1 MPILESVKD
10 NSRIA
15 VAALTD
21 HVNTSSSRFRIRQ
34 IIPVLID
41 ENIVVTDYPRKFST
55 ESAGQW
61 YPDVRIR
68 SNPKKLILAA
78 GFEVHNL
85 GSTLLRT
92 LKSRKYDAT
101 WVSREL
107 VIGYPTFERFIN
119 DTLLYDIDDAV
130 FLGGSV
136 RKRGVNALI
145 RRAKYVFAGNQ
156 YLADYCSQFSRN
168 VLIVPTA
175 VNTDRFFPLSV
186 KSSSEKFV
194 VGWSGT
200 SSSFKY
206 LVMIEN
212 QLKIFFETHPA
223 ATLKICADRFPTEL
237 SSLSKYIV
245 FEKWSSNDEVRQIQ
259 EFDVGL
265 MPIENS
271 EWIKGK
277 CAYKMLLYASCG
289 IPTIASNFGVNKEVL
304 AMGKLGIACD
314 SVDMWSDAL
323 NFVFEN
329 RDSLNKVFP
338 DCRKVIEDKFSLTV
352 VSHTISKA
360 MKLACAK

>member
-1 MPILESVKD
+1 MPILESVKN

-15 VAALTD
+15 VAAITD
-21 HVNTSSSRFRIRQ
+21 HANTPSSRFRIRQ
-34 IIPVLID
+34 IIPALID
-41 ENIVVTDYPRKFST
+41 ENIFVTDYPRKFST
-55 ESAGQW
+55 QLAGQW
-61 YPDVRIR
+61 YPDARIR
-68 SNPKKLILAA
+68 SNSKKFILAA
-78 GFEVHNL
+78 EFEALNL
-85 GSTLLRT
+85 GNTLLRT
-92 LKSRKYDAT
+92 LKSRKYDAA

-107 VIGYPTFERFIN
+107 VVGYPTFERFLN

-136 RKRGVNALI
+136 HKRGVNSLI
-145 RRAKYVFAGNQ
+145 RQAKYVFAGNK
-156 YLADYCSQFSRN
+156 YLADYCLQFSRN

-175 VNTDRFFPLSV
+175 VNTDRFFSLPI
-186 KSSSEKFV
+186 KNSSEKFV

-200 SSSFKY
+200 SSSFPY
-206 LVMIEN
+206 LLSIEK
-212 QLKIFFETHPA
+212 QLLAFFETHPA

-237 SSLSKYIV
+237 SSLSKYMV

-265 MPIENS
+265 MPLENS

-329 RDSLNKVFP
+329 RDDLNSIFP
-338 DCRKVIEDKFSLTV
+338 DCRKVIEDNFSLTV
-352 VSHTISKA
+352 VSRSISKA